1 MSGLP
6 YAFIITTLCLSLW
19 KAVKVSH
26 GDLDPFGPTFAIGL
40 FDCWGAQP
48 LKSISKEFHT
58 GMNNRYILYYFS
70 KILHFGA

>member
-6 YAFIITTLCLSLW
+6 YAILITTLCLSLW

-40 FDCWGAQP
+40 FDCWGAHP

-58 GMNNRYILYYFS
+58 GMNNEPDPLVIRS
-70 KILHFGA
+70 